1 MGNRDDALWY
11 WRDVFGHD
19 VKAAAVVAM
28 AEEAGQSLEEFLA
41 AQYDA
46 LSANREG
53 LSIIDKPLEGNS
65 RRRMGLGADRRTAR
79 NLGRANCSRGLG

>member
-46 LSANREG
+46 LNAETLDG
-53 LSIIDKPLEGNS
+53 GWDWEPTAEQLEIWAGQIAAEAWDDE
-65 RRRMGLGADRRTAR
+65 ADE
-79 NLGRANCSRGLG
+79 